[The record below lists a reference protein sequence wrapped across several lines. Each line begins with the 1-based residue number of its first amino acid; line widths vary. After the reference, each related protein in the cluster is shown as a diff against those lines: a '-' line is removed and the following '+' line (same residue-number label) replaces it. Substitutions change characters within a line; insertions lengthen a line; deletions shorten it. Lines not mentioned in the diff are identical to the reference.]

1 MRRPREGTKLKNKK
15 RYDREYTECVLCRT
29 FFVVV
34 DISSSA
40 TRARVVFEGSLSSH
54 IAVVDLFFGKE
65 GSFIYVRTDFFL

>member
-34 DISSSA
+34 DIRSSA
-40 TRARVVFEGSLSSH
+40 SVFEGSLSSH
-54 IAVVDLFFGKE
+54 IAVLDLFFGKE
-65 GSFIYVRTDFFL
+65 GSFIYV